1 MHSVNISSYFTDE
14 TNKFQPLKTV
24 IVDLRLVI
32 RDQSQFSSQSQN
44 EEFSFYQS

>member
-1 MHSVNISSYFTDE
+1 MHSVNISSYFL
-14 TNKFQPLKTV
+14 PLKTV

-44 EEFSFYQS
+44 EEFSFYQA